1 MHVLMI
7 LTVPPVGAKP
17 HPPSPPAQSDIG
29 PLLRGLVGGAAYGLV
44 AAGISHPFDTLKTR
58 AQSGVSG
65 TARAGAIGGRI
76 ANLYKGIG
84 PAVAASILFRTV
96 PFIGYEATRTSL
108 DSHRLLVSQPLVA
121 AFLGGMVGGA
131 MRGCLETPAE
141 LLKTRMQTGGSWSLA
156 SASLLLRGLG
166 STCLRNACVIGLFW
180 VAFEASRD
188 TRAVLPPLA
197 ANFVGGGG
205 CSVLAWAAIYPL
217 DTAKSVIQA
226 GGGST
231 SVARTLLR
239 IYRERGLAGWY
250 QGMGAGLTRAF
261 LANGGGMACYILAQ
275 QLLLGSTSSKE
286 EL

>member
-1 MHVLMI
+1 MQTL
-7 LTVPPVGAKP
+7 LLLSLGAKP
-17 HPPSPPAQSDIG
+17 QPPSPPTQSQDIG

-58 AQSGVSG
+58 AQSGVASSV
-65 TARAGAIGGRI
+65 AAGGVSRI
-76 ANLYKGIG
+76 ASLYKGIG
-84 PAVAASILFRTV
+84 PAVAASIFFRTV
-96 PFIGYEATRTSL
+96 PFIGYEATRSAL
-108 DSHRLLVSQPLVA
+108 DAHKLFVSQPLMA
-121 AFLGGMVGGA
+121 AFLGGVVGGA

-141 LLKTRMQTGGSWSLA
+141 LLKTRMQTGGTWSLR

-180 VAFEASRD
+180 VAFEASREA
-188 TRAVLPPLA
+188 RAVLPPVA

-205 CSVLAWAAIYPL
+205 CSVLAWATIYPL

-226 GGGST
+226 GKGST
-231 SVARTLLR
+231 SVVRTLMRL
-239 IYRERGLAGWY
+239 YGEQGLAGWY
-250 QGMGAGLTRAF
+250 KGMGAGLTRAF

-275 QLLLGSTSSKE
+275 QLLLGSLSSKE